1 MKKYDVIVWN
11 NAQPSRAACV
21 WTHHLWSPTSREW
34 GMVEGRERRR
44 GQWNYFTR
52 RKRGW
57 RVWHCVDVLHE
68 LLMPDPILIDTRYL
82 TTPRPS
88 HNVRTNFS
96 KQRWCSFGRQSRA
109 HSFKLKIW
117 LFIADFNDKS
127 PYLHEI
133 LFPIPNMELYP
144 RDNSV
149 CALNF
154 YTRTLC
160 RWPQAS
166 WSWVIDWSKL
176 SSGN

>member
-1 MKKYDVIVWN
+1 M
-11 NAQPSRAACV
+11 PSRAEQLVSGPITSDHQHPENEEWWRGGGEEERAVELFYSEKERLESVALC
-21 WTHHLWSPTSREW
+21 WCPPWIIDAGSNPDRYPIPHHT
-34 GMVEGRERRR
+34 
-44 GQWNYFTR
+44 
-52 RKRGW
+52 
-57 RVWHCVDVLHE
+57 
-68 LLMPDPILIDTRYL
+68 
-82 TTPRPS
+82 RPS

-96 KQRWCSFGRQSRA
+96 KQWWCSFGRQSRA

-166 WSWVIDWSKL
+166 WSWLID
-176 SSGN
+176 